1 MWHPIYWV
9 LIVQH
14 SSICSLHYENM
25 TPGDASM
32 LTAMLL
38 PQIQKMGTWIG
49 LMKVTFILSFHRL
62 NTHLSAAAAIN
73 NFTTLKLLI
82 WVYGWTFSLQVI
94 VNVQGYFKLS
104 SDGKQTDERGCSDLS
119 CP

>member
-1 MWHPIYWV
+1 MPHFNTKKIDNT
-9 LIVQH
+9 
-14 SSICSLHYENM
+14 E
-25 TPGDASM
+25 
-32 LTAMLL
+32 
-38 PQIQKMGTWIG
+38 G
-49 LMKVTFILSFHRL
+49 LNAHINIAVG
-62 NTHLSAAAAIN
+62 AIN
-73 NFTTLKLLI
+73 NFTTPKLLI

>member
-32 LTAMLL
+32 GMG
-38 PQIQKMGTWIG
+38 MGTWIG

-62 NTHLSAAAAIN
+62 NTHSSAAAAIN